1 MVALP
6 TIILLSGI
14 FETGLLMFKESV
26 LESATRAA
34 AREVRTGQVQ
44 SSADAAGTFQAAF
57 CAALVAFPCSAFLF
71 DVRTFPDFPQI
82 ALPAPTLDKNGNP
95 TNITFAPGGPGTV
108 VTVRVFTNH
117 TFMTPLIGK
126 MMGGSSQ
133 MLLLSSTAVMK
144 TEPFGG

>member
-6 TIILLSGI
+6 TIILMAGI
-14 FETGLLMFKESV
+14 LETSLLMFKESV

-44 SSADAAGTFQAAF
+44 SSANATGTFKAAF
-57 CAALVAFPCSAFLF
+57 CASLVAFPCTAFFF

-82 ALPAPTLDKNGNP
+82 AIPAPTVDQNGNP
-95 TNITFAPGGPGTV
+95 TNLAFAPGGPGTV
-108 VTVRVFTNH
+108 VSVRVYTNH
-117 TFMTPLIGK
+117 TFMTPLIG
-126 MMGGSSQ
+126 MMLGGSSQ
-133 MLLLSSTAVMK
+133 SLLISSTAIMK